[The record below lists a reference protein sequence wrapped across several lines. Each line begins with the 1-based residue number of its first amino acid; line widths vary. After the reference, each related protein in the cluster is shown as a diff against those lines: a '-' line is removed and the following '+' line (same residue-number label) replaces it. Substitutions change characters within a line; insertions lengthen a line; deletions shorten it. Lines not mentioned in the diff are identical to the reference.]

1 MCNLNTYSS
10 EKLKERHLTDL
21 LQLTALHIP
30 EDRDEQ
36 CEVVVE
42 SVPQA
47 NIAIPYKELIVGAR
61 HRVEDFVVDCMFAG
75 KPSLWGYNRGVCNTP
90 KKRTRFRNP
99 EISREISGFPLGFQD
114 FT

>member
-1 MCNLNTYSS
+1 MCNLNAYSS

-47 NIAIPYKELIVGAR
+47 NIAIPYEELIVEAR
-61 HRVEDFVVDCMFAG
+61 HHVEDFVVDCMFAG
-75 KPSLWGYNRGVCNTP
+75 KPCGDITQVFEPVISNLRMCYMHFQPWKSKPT
-90 KKRTRFRNP
+90 RTVQSYR
-99 EISREISGFPLGFQD
+99 
-114 FT
+114 